1 MRREQARLEAELEAL
16 QLRLADVERARDDG
30 QQAAKDDVVVEQAAQ
45 AESTVEDATGEAVVA
60 GKVAEILPDGIL
72 LTDVSR
78 RAQGRS
84 EPFPEGFVV
93 FLNLAATEG
102 LSEGQEVAY
111 PAEPATPYRYKYESG
126 ATGRIRAYRV
136 IGK

>member
-1 MRREQARLEAELEAL
+1 VL
-16 QLRLADVERARDDG
+16 LADV
-30 QQAAKDDVVVEQAAQ
+30 
-45 AESTVEDATGEAVVA
+45 T
-60 GKVAEILPDGIL
+60 
-72 LTDVSR
+72 R
-78 RAQGRS
+78 RVQGRS
-84 EPFPEGFVV
+84 EPFPDGLVV
-93 FLNLAATEG
+93 FLNLAATDG

>member
-1 MRREQARLEAELEAL
+1 MRYQPMPLCDSFGNVDGEAERTREAPPP
-16 QLRLADVERARDDG
+16 
-30 QQAAKDDVVVEQAAQ
+30 AKDDVIVAEAAR
-45 AESTVEDATGEAVVA
+45 AESVVEDAPGEAVVT
-60 GKVAEILPDGIL
+60 GKVVEILPDGVL

-93 FLNLAATEG
+93 FLNLAATDG